1 MFVLSGRPAFLA
13 VEHPAPHGLGKVGA
27 EGGFARGSYYEKI
40 QMPPLPPAFLAR
52 TTFNVRD
59 TIGVAFFKKEFM
71 KSIYLFVANVASKGV
86 EVPMVDLDFGRDRII
101 WLGR

>member
-13 VEHPAPHGLGKVGA
+13 VEHPTPHGLGKVGA
-27 EGGFARGSYYEKI
+27 EGLAPRRSDDEKI

-52 TTFNVRD
+52 TTFNVGD
-59 TIGVAFFKKEFM
+59 TIGVPLFKKEFM
-71 KSIYLFVANVASKGV
+71 KSIYLFVSNVASKGV